1 MTNNKATRA
10 TRPSD
15 EQARHV
21 HVLPQCDTARSVTGD
36 SVGLEVAGDGQ
47 GSEVVTHSQVDL
59 TIAAELAE
67 ETDHSI
73 KRLPSVDPDA
83 FRDEVEHLTRD
94 LQVLTTLLQCYLC
107 DISG

>member
-1 MTNNKATRA
+1 MLSDSESDASVKRVDSSKNKQKQNVENHSTSTSDKQQGNSARA

-36 SVGLEVAGDGQ
+36 SVGLEVTGDGQ

-59 TIAAELAE
+59 TIAA
-67 ETDHSI
+67 
-73 KRLPSVDPDA
+73 
-83 FRDEVEHLTRD
+83 
-94 LQVLTTLLQCYLC
+94 
-107 DISG
+107 